1 MRGDLYRSRLSFAVG
16 PAMFIAGS
24 DRRGDAVFMVLR
36 VAGLCLI
43 LSAATAAGM
52 TAAWATEDGERQ
64 CYSRAETRERIHAE
78 KLAEPFAVVKSTA
91 AAMRAEALGAR
102 LCRADGAFIYEI
114 NLLDRNGRII
124 HAVVDAVT
132 GRLKNQPR

>member
-1 MRGDLYRSRLSFAVG
+1 
-16 PAMFIAGS
+16 MFIAGS
-24 DRRGDAVFMVLR
+24 DRRGDAVSMVLR

-43 LSAATAAGM
+43 LAATSAAGM
-52 TAAWATEDGERQ
+52 TARAAEDGGRQ

-78 KLAEPFAVVKSTA
+78 GLAEPFAVVKSTA
-91 AAMRAEALGAR
+91 GALRAEALGAR
-102 LCRADGAFIYEI
+102 LCRSDGAFVYEI

-132 GRLKNQPR
+132 GRLRNQPR

>member
-1 MRGDLYRSRLSFAVG
+1 
-16 PAMFIAGS
+16 MFIVGS

-43 LSAATAAGM
+43 LAASAAGTTAAC
-52 TAAWATEDGERQ
+52 AAEDGERQ
-64 CYSRAETRERIHAE
+64 CYSRTETRERIHAE
-78 KLAEPFAVVKSTA
+78 GLTEPFAVVKSTA
-91 AAMRAEALGAR
+91 AALRAEALGAR
-102 LCRADGAFIYEI
+102 LCRSDGAFVYEI

>member
-1 MRGDLYRSRLSFAVG
+1 
-16 PAMFIAGS
+16 MFMTGS
-24 DRRGDAVFMVLR
+24 DRRGDVVSMILR
-36 VAGLCLI
+36 VVGLCLI
-43 LSAATAAGM
+43 LAAATAAEM
-52 TAAWATEDGERQ
+52 TAACAAEDGGRQ

-78 KLAEPFAVVKSTA
+78 GLTEPFGVVKSTA
-91 AAMRAEALGAR
+91 AALRAEALGAR
-102 LCRADGAFIYEI
+102 LCRSDGAFVYEI